1 MTTLKFQ
8 LLNENLFFRWKNYI
22 LKLMMIMILL
32 DCGCDFKQYPKGSIE
47 MVFQIKINNEN

>member
-8 LLNENLFFRWKNYI
+8 LLNENLFLVGKKK
-22 LKLMMIMILL
+22 LKLMMTMILL
-32 DCGCDFKQYPKGSIE
+32 DCDCDFKQYPKGSIE